1 MLKTT
6 VAQLLALLWVSN
18 TLLSDPIELLECEV
32 SYCQL
37 LDTSVLRLGDQLGAC
52 LSFWKYGKM
61 AVDCQPQHHQGSS
74 IPMKAATANK
84 ITTSKKDN
92 MDGTLALHVRLKL
105 R

>member
-6 VAQLLALLWVSN
+6 VAHLLAMLWVPN

-52 LSFWKYGKM
+52 LSFGNMERW
-61 AVDCQPQHHQGSS
+61 PS
-74 IPMKAATANK
+74 IANPNTIK
-84 ITTSKKDN
+84 
-92 MDGTLALHVRLKL
+92 GL
-105 R
+105 RSP